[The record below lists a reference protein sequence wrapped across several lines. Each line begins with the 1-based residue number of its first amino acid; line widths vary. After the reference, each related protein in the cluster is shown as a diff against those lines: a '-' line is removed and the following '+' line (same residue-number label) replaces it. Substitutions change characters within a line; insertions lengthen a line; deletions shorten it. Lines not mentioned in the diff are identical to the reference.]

1 MINEAFHV
9 KFLRQEV
16 DRKFTFET
24 GSSNSEVERAPLTS
38 RHHLRSG
45 FDVNFMDDVGQTL
58 LNWAAAFGTLE
69 MVEYLLEHGA
79 DVNRGLKSSSLH
91 YAACFGRPNIVKL
104 LLQYGADPDLRDE
117 DGHTPLEKA
126 QERGDEWHRQVIETL
141 ENPSKFGGLGVW
153 RS

>member
-1 MINEAFHV
+1 MSVHKYLSV
-9 KFLRQEV
+9 
-16 DRKFTFET
+16 
-24 GSSNSEVERAPLTS
+24 
-38 RHHLRSG
+38 G

-141 ENPSKFGGLGVW
+141 ENPSELEGGRGQ
-153 RS
+153 

>member
-1 MINEAFHV
+1 MY
-9 KFLRQEV
+9 
-16 DRKFTFET
+16 
-24 GSSNSEVERAPLTS
+24 SECLKLWGNWPITA
-38 RHHLRSG
+38 G

-58 LNWAAAFGTLE
+58 LNWAAAFGTYE

-91 YAACFGRPNIVKL
+91 YASCFGRPNIVKL

-126 QERGDEWHRQVIETL
+126 QERGDEWHRQVIEIL
-141 ENPSKFGGLGVW
+141 ENPGKSLRVN
-153 RS
+153 